1 MKSKLTIKESGP
13 MFGSKDDFSSYHK
26 VALLASHGFF
36 LRTSATHTHWVVL
49 TKNSILD
56 FSTTAG
62 VPGGAIGGALGGIV
76 RQN

>member
-1 MKSKLTIKESGP
+1 MTHNYQVQYISYYRNQDYMKSKLT
-13 MFGSKDDFSSYHK
+13 
-26 VALLASHGFF
+26 
-36 LRTSATHTHWVVL
+36 HTHQVVL

>member
-1 MKSKLTIKESGP
+1 MSHNYQVQYISYYRNEDYMKSK
-13 MFGSKDDFSSYHK
+13 H
-26 VALLASHGFF
+26 
-36 LRTSATHTHWVVL
+36 THTHTHTHTPQVVL